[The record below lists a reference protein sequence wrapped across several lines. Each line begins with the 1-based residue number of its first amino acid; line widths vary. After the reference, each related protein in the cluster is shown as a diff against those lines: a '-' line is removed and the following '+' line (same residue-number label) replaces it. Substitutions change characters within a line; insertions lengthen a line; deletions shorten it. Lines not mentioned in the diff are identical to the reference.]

1 MKINCSLPFNN
12 IKRTILNLINYWT
25 RRNYSPSWR
34 FRNRNHCY
42 QPFLVLHNAVRKIC
56 DSANNLEN
64 MFFAFSREFVKLTNL
79 VVSDLAFGLL
89 VQPLFRA
96 VIQSEISAIIRV
108 LSILV
113 YFFYCST
120 FFAIT
125 AAITFDRLLVLQ
137 LHFRYDPVVTTSG
150 VTWVVI
156 FI

>member
-1 MKINCSLPFNN
+1 
-12 IKRTILNLINYWT
+12 
-25 RRNYSPSWR
+25 
-34 FRNRNHCY
+34 
-42 QPFLVLHNAVRKIC
+42 
-56 DSANNLEN
+56 

-79 VVSDLAFGLL
+79 AVSDLAFGLL

-125 AAITFDRLLVLQ
+125 AITFDRLLVLQ
-137 LHFRYDPVVTTSG
+137 LHFRYDPVVTTFR